1 MEPFLLIAFGIT
13 VISFISIA
21 LTEPPPTTSPELNA
35 EPTQAELPTEDVAKP
50 RDPSKELEDIASEEA
65 AEEGL
70 VEEEALV
77 SMA

>member
-1 MEPFLLIAFGIT
+1 MEPFLLIAIGIT

-21 LTEPPPTTSPELNA
+21 LTEPPPTTFSELNP
-35 EPTQAELPTEDVAKP
+35 EPAQAELPTEDDAKP
-50 RDPSKELEDIASEEA
+50 RDPSNELEGIASVEKVEE
-65 AEEGL
+65 EL